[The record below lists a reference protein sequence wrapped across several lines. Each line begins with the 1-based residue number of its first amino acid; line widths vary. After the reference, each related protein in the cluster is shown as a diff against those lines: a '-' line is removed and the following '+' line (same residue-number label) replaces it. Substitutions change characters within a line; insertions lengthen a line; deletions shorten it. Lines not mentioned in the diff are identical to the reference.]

1 MYSKSISKG
10 KVIAIQSYLKRQEKS
25 QISNLT
31 LHLNQLEKEEQNLK
45 LAEGNKSEN
54 QSRNKWNRNEDT
66 IAKVNE
72 TKSWFFQKI
81 SKIDK
86 TLEQD
91 SWSKKGED
99 SNQ

>member
-31 LHLNQLEKEEQNLK
+31 LHLNQLEKEEQNLQ

-54 QSRNKWNRNEDT
+54 QSRNK
-66 IAKVNE
+66 
-72 TKSWFFQKI
+72 
-81 SKIDK
+81 
-86 TLEQD
+86 
-91 SWSKKGED
+91 
-99 SNQ
+99 